1 MMVNW
6 SAATLPPIGI
16 FSFPRLNHVFGHLMV
31 ALLNSVPH
39 GGKKW
44 MVLLPYNRKIASLNP
59 PFSS

>member
-31 ALLNSVPH
+31 ALLNS
-39 GGKKW
+39 GWW